1 MGRPLRNIE
10 IGVPYHVVHRGNRQM
25 KLFESD
31 ADRRYYLGMLG
42 SFARRHSVRI
52 AGFCLMTNH
61 VHFAVIPGCTKG
73 ISRCFGQLHKRYA
86 EMLNMRQGRRG
97 CCWEGRVYAG
107 RMDAR
112 HAINALRYME
122 RNPVEAGMVNDATE
136 WPWSSARMHCGAPSE
151 WDFVN
156 AEVRGGWIDSSL
168 WRERLGVPLKEEER
182 QSIEWIAIEEGINA
196 RRLLVGDGSGG

>member
-97 CCWEGRVYAG
+97 CCW
-107 RMDAR
+107 
-112 HAINALRYME
+112 
-122 RNPVEAGMVNDATE
+122 
-136 WPWSSARMHCGAPSE
+136 
-151 WDFVN
+151 
-156 AEVRGGWIDSSL
+156 
-168 WRERLGVPLKEEER
+168 
-182 QSIEWIAIEEGINA
+182 Q
-196 RRLLVGDGSGG
+196 RRLPPSVFFYWFIWPPRPAALARLTPHRPRR